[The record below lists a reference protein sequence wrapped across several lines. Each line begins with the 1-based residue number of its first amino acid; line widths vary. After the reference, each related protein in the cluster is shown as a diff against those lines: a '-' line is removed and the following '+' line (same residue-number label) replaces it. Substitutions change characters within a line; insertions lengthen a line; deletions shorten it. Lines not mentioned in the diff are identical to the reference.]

1 MYQPYWLRPYLTL
14 SVFLI
19 IGFVVA
25 FIIDAVYVKG
35 GGFVTIFDNFCR

>member
-14 SVFLI
+14 SVYLA

-35 GGFVTIFDNFCR
+35 GGMVNILDNFCR